1 VSARTPDYDPV
12 FGAGRMPSDEELCQ
26 MALDII
32 DTVTLR
38 LIDEICEA
46 VLNED

>member
-1 VSARTPDYDPV
+1 
-12 FGAGRMPSDEELCQ
+12 MPSDEELRQ

-32 DTVTLR
+32 GTAALR
-38 LIDEICEA
+38 LIDEICEV

>member
-1 VSARTPDYDPV
+1 
-12 FGAGRMPSDEELCQ
+12 MPNDSELRQ

-32 DTVTLR
+32 DTAFLR
-38 LIDEICEA
+38 LFDEIYED

>member
-1 VSARTPDYDPV
+1 
-12 FGAGRMPSDEELCQ
+12 MPTDSELWQ

-32 DTVTLR
+32 DTVFLR
-38 LIDEICEA
+38 LIDEICED

>member
-1 VSARTPDYDPV
+1 VVARADYDPV
-12 FGAGRMPSDEELCQ
+12 FGAGRMPTDSELQQ

-32 DTVTLR
+32 DTAYLR
-38 LIDEICEA
+38 LIDEIYED

>member
-1 VSARTPDYDPV
+1 
-12 FGAGRMPSDEELCQ
+12 MPTDEELRQ

-32 DTVTLR
+32 DTASLH
-38 LIDEICEA
+38 LIKEICEV

>member
-1 VSARTPDYDPV
+1 
-12 FGAGRMPSDEELCQ
+12 MPTDEELRQ

-32 DTVTLR
+32 VTATLR
-38 LIDEICEA
+38 LIDEICEV

>member
-1 VSARTPDYDPV
+1 MATDS
-12 FGAGRMPSDEELCQ
+12 ELWQ

-32 DTVTLR
+32 DTAFLH
-38 LIDEICEA
+38 LIDEICED

>member
-1 VSARTPDYDPV
+1 
-12 FGAGRMPSDEELCQ
+12 MPSDEELRP

-32 DTVTLR
+32 DTAALR

>member
-1 VSARTPDYDPV
+1 
-12 FGAGRMPSDEELCQ
+12 MPTDGELQQ

-32 DTVTLR
+32 DTAFLR
-38 LIDEICEA
+38 LIDEICED

>member
-1 VSARTPDYDPV
+1 
-12 FGAGRMPSDEELCQ
+12 MPTDSELRQ

-32 DTVTLR
+32 DMAYLR
-38 LIDEICEA
+38 LIDEIYED

>member
-1 VSARTPDYDPV
+1 
-12 FGAGRMPSDEELCQ
+12 MPSNEELRQ

-32 DTVTLR
+32 DVAALR

-46 VLNED
+46 VLSED